1 VIDTRTGTYETEAVN
16 GRVKRTYNLSETTVR
31 RVRELADKYEVA
43 RSQDAV
49 VELAVDR
56 IYAEMRDREEAAL
69 WASAADDPE
78 FRAEMSGI
86 AADFGDKD
94 AWPR

>member
-1 VIDTRTGTYETEAVN
+1 MND
-16 GRVKRTYNLSETTVR
+16 RVKRTYNLSETTIR
-31 RVRELADKYEVA
+31 RVRDLAGKYEVA
-43 RSQDAV
+43 KSQDAV
-49 VELAVDR
+49 IELAVDR

-78 FRAEMSGI
+78 FRREMSGI

-94 AWPR
+94 TWPR